1 MNTGK
6 FKSSYT
12 LNQDKNKN
20 IILNWKQKLTKN
32 HSKELARNEGKYCGI
47 SQIETKNG
55 KFKKVYSSSYDQS
68 AIFFKK

>member
-6 FKSSYT
+6 SKSSYT

-20 IILNWKQKLTKN
+20 ILNWKQKLIKN

-47 SQIETKNG
+47 SQIETNNG
-55 KFKKVYSSSYDQS
+55 KFKKVYSSPYDQS
-68 AIFFKK
+68 AIFF